1 MTNEPAFPA
10 LPISRD
16 FNGELLYQAKGL
28 TIRDYFAAK
37 ALTSLLSDADM
48 RETLDGDEIA
58 MVSYLVAESMLKA
71 RDGKCK
77 LKLEEEE

>member
-1 MTNEPAFPA
+1 MTDKQIYEPAFPA

-37 ALTSLLSDADM
+37 VLQGVLASDNLKTVNFLKIASDSYAMAD
-48 RETLDGDEIA
+48 A
-58 MVSYLVAESMLKA
+58 MLKA
-71 RDGKCK
+71 RE
-77 LKLEEEE
+77 L